1 MSHYQTP
8 VLKLYA
14 KYFGGINGPYSE
26 SIMLYL
32 LHTHC
37 SQTFGNDH
45 GQVDNN
51 WHHHLQPELDSSLSL
66 HLYCFQN
73 LFALLLGN
81 PSKKK
86 MWKIPHLG
94 GGPDPGIFHISKKK
108 KRGV

>member
-1 MSHYQTP
+1 MTVSSTQP
-8 VLKLYA
+8 LQ
-14 KYFGGINGPYSE
+14 P
-26 SIMLYL
+26 
-32 LHTHC
+32 
-37 SQTFGNDH
+37 TFGNDH

-86 MWKIPHLG
+86 NVENSTFG
-94 GGPDPGIFHISKKK
+94 GGSGPGHFPHFKKKKK